1 MPRTINMHAAKTQLS
16 RLVAGVEAGEEIL
29 IARKGVPVARLVP
42 LAPEWETA
50 RTTNAVPPISPD
62 ILEDWDETDAE
73 IRALFTA
80 HLPDTP

>member
-42 LAPEWETA
+42 LAPERATA
-50 RTTNAVPPISPD
+50 PTTNAVPPISPD